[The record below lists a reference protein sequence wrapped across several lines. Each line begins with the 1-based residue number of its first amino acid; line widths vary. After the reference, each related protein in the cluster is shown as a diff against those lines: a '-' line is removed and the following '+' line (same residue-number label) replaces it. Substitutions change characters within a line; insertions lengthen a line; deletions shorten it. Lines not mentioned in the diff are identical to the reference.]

1 MRSRIVRL
9 LSEIF
14 RTFRLGY
21 GTFTR
26 VWSMQC
32 VLMALFIRLL
42 RFGFTVKVSIAHD
55 AHVVLAVKTE
65 VLSAVVVVVVAT
77 VN

>member
-1 MRSRIVRL
+1 
-9 LSEIF
+9 
-14 RTFRLGY
+14 
-21 GTFTR
+21 
-26 VWSMQC
+26 
-32 VLMALFIRLL
+32 MALFIRLL

-65 VLSAVVVVVVAT
+65 VRSVVVVVVAT